1 MGSMKKWM
9 IKMNNKY
16 KIILNYIKDLSV
28 EIPSPEALI
37 TSRNNIGK
45 YEIKVNISSKPLKLK
60 MIEVTT
66 KLTYTD
72 PRNVKYKSFFE
83 IGYATVIDII
93 DSQLKKIDIEKII
106 LCDLQIEIYPE
117 IEKKFLSIL
126 HNSGFPSLE
135 FGEKIDFEKLYKKRI
150 N

>member
-1 MGSMKKWM
+1 MSD
-9 IKMNNKY
+9 KY
-16 KIILNYIKDLSV
+16 KIVLSYIKDLSV
-28 EIPSPEALI
+28 EIPNPEALI

-45 YEIKVNISSKPLKLK
+45 YEIKVNILSKPLKLK

-72 PRNVKYKSFFE
+72 PRKVQYKAFFE
-83 IGYATVIDII
+83 IGYATVIDIL

-117 IEKKFLSIL
+117 LEKKFLSIL
-126 HNSGFPSLE
+126 RNSGFPSLE
-135 FGEKIDFEKLYKKRI
+135 FGEKIDFEKLYKKKI

>member
-1 MGSMKKWM
+1 M
-9 IKMNNKY
+9 IKMSDKY
-16 KIILNYIKDLSV
+16 KIVLSYIKDLSV

-45 YEIKVNISSKPLKLK
+45 YEIKVNILSKPLKLK

-66 KLTYTD
+66 KLTYAD
-72 PRNVKYKSFFE
+72 PRKSKYKAFFE
-83 IGYATVIDII
+83 IEYATVIDIL
-93 DSQLKKIDIEKII
+93 DTQLKKNDIEKII

-117 IEKKFLSIL
+117 LEKKFLSIL
-126 HNSGFPSLE
+126 HNSGFPNLE
-135 FGEKIDFEKLYKKRI
+135 FSEKIDFEKLYRERI

>member
-1 MGSMKKWM
+1 MSD
-9 IKMNNKY
+9 KY
-16 KIILNYIKDLSV
+16 KIVLSYIKDLSV

-45 YEIKVNISSKPLKLK
+45 YEIKVNILSKPLKLK

-66 KLTYTD
+66 KLTYAD
-72 PRNVKYKSFFE
+72 PRKSKYKAFFE
-83 IGYATVIDII
+83 IEYATVIDIL
-93 DSQLKKIDIEKII
+93 DTQLKKNDIEKII

-117 IEKKFLSIL
+117 LEKKFLSIL
-126 HNSGFPSLE
+126 RNSGFPNLE
-135 FGEKIDFEKLYKKRI
+135 FSEKIDFEKLYRERI